1 MGNGVTIPPAPDRAS
16 MAQDS
21 LRAAIRADIAHYAL
35 RDGEHIRAAFLLRL
49 FLLTPGFQFVFAR
62 RIQDALGRI
71 PVVGRPA
78 RRVWWWWT
86 CRRFGA
92 ELAMDASFGGGLY
105 IPHPYGIV
113 VGVCRVGRNVT
124 ILQNVTIGTRT
135 PHDVGRAEIGDGA
148 YLAAGSVILGPIRIG
163 TDSRIAANAVVLHDV
178 MDRSTAAGVPARIVS
193 DVKLS

>member
-1 MGNGVTIPPAPDRAS
+1 MTIPAAPDRAP
-16 MAQDS
+16 AHEG

-35 RDGEHIRAAFLLRL
+35 RDGERIGAAFLLRL
-49 FLLTPGFQFVFAR
+49 FLLTPGFQFVLAR
-62 RIQDALGRI
+62 RIQDGLGRI
-71 PVVGRPA
+71 PVIGRTA

-92 ELAMDASFGGGLY
+92 ELAMDATFGGGLY

-135 PHDVGRAEIGDGA
+135 PHDVGRAVIGDGA

-163 TDSRIAANAVVLHDV
+163 VDGRIAANAVVLHDV

-193 DVKLS
+193 DVKPS